1 MEVLKLGRKFNNN
14 WYIRVDFNNK
24 YIQDS
29 HMIKFT
35 FDGICWVN
43 FSKKSTANIIRST
56 NLKLAK
62 LEPGIL

>member
-29 HMIKFT
+29 HMINST
-35 FDGICWVN
+35 F
-43 FSKKSTANIIRST
+43 
-56 NLKLAK
+56 
-62 LEPGIL
+62 